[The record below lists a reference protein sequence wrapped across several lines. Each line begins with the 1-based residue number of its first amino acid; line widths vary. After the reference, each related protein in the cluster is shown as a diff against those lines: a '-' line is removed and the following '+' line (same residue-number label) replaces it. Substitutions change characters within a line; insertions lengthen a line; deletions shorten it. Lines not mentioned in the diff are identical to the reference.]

1 MKPIRVKPL
10 FAVLLLPALLVACGS
25 QLPRP
30 VVERS
35 AGQSDAVLPAPT
47 LRTILP
53 EPANVPSVTSKRGG
67 YYKDDGPGD
76 NPPADIDSLPDAVPR
91 DEPLHR
97 FANKEYEVFGKTYM
111 PVTQKGPYKESGVA
125 SWYGRKFHG
134 QKTSSGELYDMYGM
148 TAAHPTLPIPSYVRV
163 TNKRNN
169 KSVVVR
175 VNDRGPFHSNRVIDL
190 SWAAAYKLGYLEQG
204 STQVSLE
211 SVLPGQASAAG
222 MAGDS
227 LSQADSMTDTER
239 GNAITAPQSHYIQL
253 GAFGQRSNA
262 DALRVYMTKELNE
275 LSDKLV
281 ITVAAG
287 VYRVQLG
294 PWPDV
299 QMAREAALKIRTK
312 LGIDVVTLQK

>member
-10 FAVLLLPALLVACGS
+10 FAVLLLPVLLVACSS

-30 VVERS
+30 VIERS

-47 LRTILP
+47 LRTIAP
-53 EPANVPSVTSKRGG
+53 EPANLPGVTSKRGG

-97 FANKEYEVFGKTYM
+97 FANKKYEVFGKTYM
-111 PVTQKGPYKESGVA
+111 PITQKGPYKESGVA

-134 QKTSSGELYDMYGM
+134 QKTSSGEQYDMYGM

-190 SWAAAYKLGYLEQG
+190 SWAAAYKLSYLEQG
-204 STQVSLE
+204 STQVILE
-211 SVLPGQASAAG
+211 SVLPGQESAAG
-222 MAGDS
+222 IAGDS
-227 LSQADSMTDTER
+227 LSQADLVTDTER

-262 DALRVYMTKELNE
+262 DALRAYMTKELNE

-281 ITVAAG
+281 ITAVAG

-299 QMAREAALKIRTK
+299 QMAREAALKIRAK